1 VVAFGRPLPSKKLFS
16 KAKGLT
22 IGCADEVSSLIA
34 LPAKNNN
41 DDHSSSAFV
50 VFCIEVTCK

>member
-1 VVAFGRPLPSKKLFS
+1 LVRPLPSKKLFS

-22 IGCADEVSSLIA
+22 IGCADEVSSLMA

-41 DDHSSSAFV
+41 DDDSSSAFV